1 MMKHLDSGSFE
12 AAVSGI
18 INGWPK
24 HAFFKKRG
32 QNHYKH
38 PKFQKHKSSKE
49 YTRRLTLESFK

>member
-18 INGWPK
+18 INGWPN

-32 QNHYKH
+32 QNNYKH
-38 PKFQKHKSSKE
+38 PKFLKKKKSSKE
-49 YTRRLTLESFK
+49 QTRR